1 MRFLAIFQKAV
12 HHFSL
17 FFLGFRK
24 DVVRESPPGGGDTR
38 KQPAVP
44 VPVRGFPLRPEPSQ
58 LSVPSGSFPVTF
70 TAESDE

>member
-38 KQPAVP
+38 KQRITTCHACASAGFSPAARAVTAKCT
-44 VPVRGFPLRPEPSQ
+44 VRVISCDVYG
-58 LSVPSGSFPVTF
+58 
-70 TAESDE
+70 